1 MGACGF
7 CVGRDASG
15 ARHVRIER
23 VDLFAMSD
31 ALQTTIVYALVWF
44 VIFPAIVTGLIV
56 VAIVRTIGERR
67 QNQDN
72 WKYRRR

>member
-1 MGACGF
+1 MLILA
-7 CVGRDASG
+7 
-15 ARHVRIER
+15 
-23 VDLFAMSD
+23 LSD
-31 ALQTTIVYALVWF
+31 AAETTIVYIAVWF
-44 VIFPAIVTGLIV
+44 VIFPAIVTALIV

>member
-1 MGACGF
+1 MLLF
-7 CVGRDASG
+7 CVRRDATG
-15 ARHVRIER
+15 VQRVRIEP

-31 ALQTTIVYALVWF
+31 ALQTTIVYSLVWF
-44 VIFPAIVTGLIV
+44 VGFPAIVTGLIV

>member
-1 MGACGF
+1 
-7 CVGRDASG
+7 
-15 ARHVRIER
+15 

-31 ALQTTIVYALVWF
+31 ALETTIVYVLVWF
-44 VIFPAIVTGLIV
+44 VVFPAIVTALIA
-56 VAIVRTIGERR
+56 VAVVRTIGERQ